1 MCCSFV
7 ACNDQI
13 LISMAD
19 SRLVNSNETSRA
31 QHIAIQG
38 LPVNPFG
45 QGGPAASMIT
55 DSRSLESPL
64 NLKYISD
71 IKYCT
76 KLLNPSM

>member
-1 MCCSFV
+1 
-7 ACNDQI
+7 
-13 LISMAD
+13 MAD

-55 DSRSLESPL
+55 DTFGQAFG
-64 NLKYISD
+64 LKINRDAGHCRHVVRRIRVIVKTCIS
-71 IKYCT
+71 
-76 KLLNPSM
+76 N